1 MPKMVTMV
9 PNPDYKP
16 STAAEKAAFDKAQPF
31 VVSFIQ
37 AMENIQLSKGMY
49 MIQPEAAKTVAPG
62 PRALEDMSSEE
73 LKVMLV
79 SLGIKTQKQMKRDDI
94 IGLIRRKLAEIE
106 VDDASE

>member
-1 MPKMVTMV
+1 MPLMVTIV
-9 PNPDYKP
+9 PNPDYPDKQ
-16 STAAEKAAFDKAQPF
+16 SAAYKAAVPVK
-31 VVSFIQ
+31 VTYIQ
-37 AMENIQLSKGMY
+37 AMENIHRSNGMY
-49 MIQPEAAKTVAPG
+49 VIEPEAPKTMAPG
-62 PRALEDMSSEE
+62 PRALEDMGSEE